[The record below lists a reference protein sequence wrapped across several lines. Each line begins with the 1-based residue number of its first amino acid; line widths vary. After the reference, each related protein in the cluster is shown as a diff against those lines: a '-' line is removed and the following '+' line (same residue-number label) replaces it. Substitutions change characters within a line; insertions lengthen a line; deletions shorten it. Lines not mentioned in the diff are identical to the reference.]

1 MRNAMFGLCLCASAM
16 MSSASSVE
24 SEAARRDTAGAYNG
38 ARCGVGARAGVAA
51 GLIGVLML
59 VYTWGRLNA
68 GLIERA
74 DIGDSARDLG
84 RGSAVMST
92 AIEVDGREVGS
103 EAAESSGIAN
113 SSEFSV
119 SSSPNSL
126 LFTMMSC
133 PSTGKT
139 SKC

>member
-1 MRNAMFGLCLCASAM
+1 MFGVCLCASAM
-16 MSSASSVE
+16 MSRASSVD
-24 SEAARRDTAGAYNG
+24 SEAGRRDTAGAYNG

-59 VYTWGRLNA
+59 VYDCGRRNA

-84 RGSAVMST
+84 RGSAMMST
-92 AIEVDGREVGS
+92 DIGVDGREVGS
-103 EAAESSGIAN
+103 GAAESSCIER
-113 SSEFSV
+113 SSAFSV

-139 SKC
+139 LKC

>member
-1 MRNAMFGLCLCASAM
+1 MFGLCLCASAM

-59 VYTWGRLNA
+59 VHTSDRRPA

-84 RGSAVMST
+84 CGSAVLSI
-92 AIEVDGREVGS
+92 AIGVDGREVGF
-103 EAAESSGIAN
+103 AAADSTGLARSSA
-113 SSEFSV
+113 FSV
-119 SSSPNSL
+119 SSSANLL
-126 LFTMMSC
+126 LFTMIS
-133 PSTGKT
+133 
-139 SKC
+139 